1 MKVYTVLHM
10 FRQVLFGAGNQDNHQ
25 NFEKSLLTNKLWY
38 VFMGMKQKKIQNG
51 RFFKIAIFQ
60 NRQISKLS
68 WIGSWVSRIDW
79 CKGHWCSSTYMV
91 VRLSNVTAWKHKKM
105 HFFYCFWFYDFR
117 VPTVTTK
124 AKVNLRVQLLW
135 FSTKILRI
143 KFQNLFANAITT
155 WLGSKN
161 RKCLC
166 IYMYRRTR
174 QSCLIRSD
182 NYVFIIMA
190 LVTQPMMQ
198 RRPNQMVLRLM
209 DSYI

>member
-1 MKVYTVLHM
+1 
-10 FRQVLFGAGNQDNHQ
+10 
-25 NFEKSLLTNKLWY
+25 
-38 VFMGMKQKKIQNG
+38 
-51 RFFKIAIFQ
+51 
-60 NRQISKLS
+60 
-68 WIGSWVSRIDW
+68 
-79 CKGHWCSSTYMV
+79 
-91 VRLSNVTAWKHKKM
+91 M

-143 KFQNLFANAITT
+143 KFLNLFANAITT

-182 NYVFIIMA
+182 NYVFIIIVISESKTLDNIDIVIVT
-190 LVTQPMMQ
+190 LVWFFWLMSWNFA
-198 RRPNQMVLRLM
+198 RFHEILNQTVVENFSFLSRQTKKFY
-209 DSYI
+209 S